1 VSPDKGGHRDA
12 AINLTQQ
19 AIEQVNL
26 GIQYAAGNPP

>member
-1 VSPDKGGHRDA
+1 LDHDA
-12 AINLTQQ
+12 TINLTQQ

>member
-1 VSPDKGGHRDA
+1 LDHDA